1 MSDMFQLQAQP
12 EEPDAENAFPE
23 GPVERQPESTGEVLD
38 DEGIP
43 EDLVEKSPIWLVTF
57 GDVAALMLAFFVMLY
72 SMSHLQ
78 SEKWDAV
85 ISILATRDEPV
96 KPGEPTPVGER
107 TITRI
112 DLIPAFPTGYLER
125 ILNEK
130 LGGDPLLADIRM
142 TGLEDQLVL
151 SLPTDKYFDGADAT
165 LNETGIRTLSSLA
178 AVFRQFGNR
187 LDIRGHTSPEPLPP
201 DSPYQD
207 RWAVSLARAL
217 AVAKSLEQAGYSGDL
232 SVLGQADS
240 VYRHIDRDIPETR
253 RFELARRVDIVIV
266 PEARGQ

>member
-1 MSDMFQLQAQP
+1 MSDIFEEQDTPP
-12 EEPDAENAFPE
+12 EENAFVD
-23 GPVERQPESTGEVLD
+23 GPPERQPESTGAVLD

-43 EDLVEKSPIWLVTF
+43 EDVVEKSPIWLVTF

-78 SEKWDAV
+78 SEKWDAI

-96 KPGEPTPVGER
+96 KPGEPTPIAER

-130 LGGDPLLADIRM
+130 LDGDPLLADIRM

-151 SLPTDKYFDGADAT
+151 SLPTDRYFENAGAT
-165 LNETGIRTLSSLA
+165 LNETGVRTISSLA
-178 AVFRQFGNR
+178 TVFRQFGNR
-187 LDIRGHTSPEPLPP
+187 LDIRGHTSPEPLAPN
-201 DSPYQD
+201 SPFQD
-207 RWAVSLARAL
+207 RWGVSLARAL
-217 AVAKSLEQAGYSGDL
+217 AVAKSLERAGYDGDL

-240 VYRHIDRDIPETR
+240 VYRHIDRDIPEAR